1 MKTERSQIHRIIQ
14 ELQAGWAAG
23 SGPQFAAAFA
33 PQARFVVFDGT
44 TLTGPLEIA
53 NFHQRAFDSQQG
65 TALDIHIEEI
75 RSVAPG
81 VWLAWTKGGI
91 RKPDGSF
98 TERSGESVQLFVFQ
112 GASRHRSDRG
122 IPEHQTA
129 SGDGCTLRRSMAAVR
144 PTLEQSRKLNHE
156 TIDTG
161 LAAQAVI
168 TDFAKTA
175 LSLVG
180 QGIGVSD
187 RA

>member
-44 TLTGPLEIA
+44 TLTGPSEIA

-75 RSVAPG
+75 RSVS
-81 VWLAWTKGGI
+81 VDKGGI

-98 TERSGESVQLFVFQ
+98 TERSGESVQLFVFREQ
-112 GASRHRSDRG
+112 AGTVAIEAFQNTR
-122 IPEHQTA
+122 
-129 SGDGCTLRRSMAAVR
+129 LRPV
-144 PTLEQSRKLNHE
+144 
-156 TIDTG
+156 
-161 LAAQAVI
+161 
-168 TDFAKTA
+168 TDAHSAEVWRQFDQ
-175 LSLVG
+175 LWNDQES
-180 QGIGVSD
+180 
-187 RA
+187 